1 MINGREIQNIIF
13 DLDGVIVNSEL
24 LHYEAYRRAFKN
36 YGLELTLKDYNA
48 NLRSKGRKQGLGA
61 LINAQAHHLIES
73 ISTDKDCIFDQILK
87 NEGVELYEDAVSLIK
102 MCKCQ
107 NISLAIGTASKMG
120 INVLEKIQLKSFFNV
135 IITSQDVTN
144 NKPHPEIYIK
154 CLQALDGRANN
165 TIVIEDSEPGI
176 IAALEAQLQ
185 VVYIK
190 REKAGRL
197 SESILHNENVF
208 ICEDL
213 AVISNFLLSS

>member
-1 MINGREIQNIIF
+1 MINWKEIRNIIF

-24 LHYEAYRRAFKN
+24 MHYEAYRSAFKKH
-36 YGLELTLKDYNA
+36 GLKLTLKDYNA
-48 NLRSKGRKQGLGA
+48 NLRSKGRKQGLSA
-61 LINAQAHHLIES
+61 LINAQAHHLIEA
-73 ISTDKDCIFDQILK
+73 ISKDKDCIFDQILK

-102 MCKCQ
+102 MCKCK

-197 SESILHNENVF
+197 SDSILHNENVF